1 MYKRQQPIDAPP
13 TPEQLERLM
22 DHMGSDEMLL
32 YSTDYPHWQF
42 DKTNVIPEGISKDL
56 VIKMMEENPKNTYP
70 RLSEPLNNGI
80 DQ

>member
-1 MYKRQQPIDAPP
+1 
-13 TPEQLERLM
+13 M